1 MNSYQFTRSM
11 IYWRGE
17 IADYFS
23 TSAFW
28 VHYKYGLLLLL
39 SVIVLSMI
47 IDFLLSRSFLGPRY
61 RLFLAPGVIIHELS
75 HSFACL
81 LTGAKVTEL
90 SVFEAEGGHVTH
102 SQPKIPIIGTILI
115 SFAPLLFG
123 IFLIY
128 ILSLKFGI
136 INLQL
141 FTSGISR
148 QAISEAN
155 SGVIKNLLS
164 FSLKNWLIFY
174 LTISIA
180 VTMNPSRKD
189 IANSIGSFIVVLIL
203 FVVISSYF
211 KLFLPIDQLSIL
223 LFSVLNVLILIL
235 IPSMILFVISK
246 LLVKTT

>member
-1 MNSYQFTRSM
+1 MIHWRSEAVN
-11 IYWRGE
+11 YL
-17 IADYFS
+17 A

-28 VHYKYGLLLLL
+28 AHYKYALLLLL
-39 SVIVLSMI
+39 AVMILSMI

-81 LTGAKVTEL
+81 ITGAKVTEL
-90 SVFEAEGGHVTH
+90 SVFEQEGGHVTH
-102 SQPKIPIIGTILI
+102 SQPKIPVIGTILI
-115 SFAPLLFG
+115 SFAPLIFG
-123 IFLIY
+123 ILLIY

-136 INLQL
+136 IDVKL
-141 FTSGISR
+141 FTTGVSR
-148 QAISEAN
+148 QAISDAN
-155 SGVIKNLLS
+155 SGIIKNLMS
-164 FSLKNWLIFY
+164 FSLKNWIIFY

-189 IANSIGSFIVVLIL
+189 VANSIGSFAVALVL

-211 KLFLPIDQLSIL
+211 RIFLPVDRLSIL

-235 IPSMILFVISK
+235 IPSMILFVVSK